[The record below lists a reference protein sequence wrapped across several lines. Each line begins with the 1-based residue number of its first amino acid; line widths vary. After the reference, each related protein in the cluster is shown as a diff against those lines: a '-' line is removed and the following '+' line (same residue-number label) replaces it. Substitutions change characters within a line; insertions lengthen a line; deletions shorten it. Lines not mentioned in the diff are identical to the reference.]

1 MDKDINFTQ
10 VSPDD
15 LVFVERELASS
26 SRPFSL
32 PEIAEKLAFHK
43 TESQRI
49 KAVLKYDPNSKYEV
63 SDQIY
68 KEYDES
74 LTISSKTVEHF
85 QGAVVLQVVNKI
97 YYPDFQCEMI
107 EVDYSGGGVFR
118 KYIDYMKKT
127 KTQVLLPSNCDGL
140 GQTPERMEKSEDPRL
155 SELPLTERDM
165 KRLEKSLR
173 AALLKSDQ
181 FFNWNDFWQLQINLV
196 AIPDDKIKA
205 MGEQIRESGQ
215 SVFTEET
222 VKSLFGLEASNNLF
236 DITCLSLNTTL
247 EKKQRKDFVFVSPIR
262 WGKWHLKSILNSY
275 LNNLPLA
282 SSPAKLPEMEGA
294 EKPQLS
300 TFHDFPLKIY
310 LTWREVLSGGIK
322 VPKSLNKELSSAR
335 EYTFVDAEEG
345 RSFTVYYFPGQCY
358 FLGLKDFFQA
368 NNIPQGTSVT
378 LERKGPTQFSF
389 WLKKSKK
396 KISVPQLA
404 YDHKEDKFIDTGDE
418 AFTYALPNKII
429 FLEKEI
435 LTQALALFDQRE
447 GKDLRELLVLVFEN
461 FSVESDDHPMHFLR
475 AYHLVDILKQTT
487 QEEVETALLNS
498 PEFSASEKKKGI
510 FLYQEPRREVEEIA
524 PEKPAEV
531 IEMPSPE
538 APLDEGEAA
547 EEEAVVAAE
556 GEAER
561 EEVVPEPIPVPA
573 APTAKARIEAPPAAR
588 EKPARKRRGKV
599 EGERAPR
606 ARKSERRV
614 IEEKIELAES
624 EMEAM
629 AAIKE
634 QEELPREE
642 ITAKEKKEE
651 VKTVAP
657 KETSFGL
664 FAEKLKSALDKK
676 KKEKKKEEDK
686 D

>member
-1 MDKDINFTQ
+1 MEKDINLTQ
-10 VSPDD
+10 VNPED
-15 LVFVERELASS
+15 LAFVERELESS
-26 SRPFSL
+26 PRPFSL
-32 PEIAEKLAFHK
+32 HEIGEKLAFHK
-43 TESQRI
+43 TASQRV
-49 KAVLKYDPNSKYEV
+49 KAVLKYDPNCKYEV
-63 SDQIY
+63 GDQIY

-74 LTISSKTVEHF
+74 LTVSSKTVEHF
-85 QGAVVLQVVNKI
+85 QGVVVLQVVNKI

-107 EVDYSGGGVFR
+107 EVEYSGGGIFR

-140 GQTPERMEKSEDPRL
+140 GQTPEKMEKSEDPRL
-155 SELPLTERDM
+155 NELPLTERDM
-165 KRLEKSLR
+165 KKLEKNLR
-173 AALLKSDQ
+173 TALVKSDQ
-181 FFNWNDFWQLQINLV
+181 FFNWNDFWQLQKNLV

-205 MGEQIRESGQ
+205 MEAQIRESGQ
-215 SVFTEET
+215 SAFTEEA
-222 VKSLFGLEASNNLF
+222 VKALFGLEASNNLF

-247 EKKQRKDFVFVSPIR
+247 EKKHRKDFVFVSPIG
-262 WGKWHLKSILNSY
+262 WGKWHFKGILNSY
-275 LNNLPLA
+275 LDDLPLA
-282 SSPAKLPEMEGA
+282 APPAKLPEMEGT

-322 VPKSLNKELSSAR
+322 VPRSLNKELSSAR
-335 EYTFVDAEEG
+335 EYTFIDAEEG
-345 RSFTVYYFPGQCY
+345 KSFTIYYFPGGCY
-358 FLGLKDFFQA
+358 FVGLKDFFQA

-396 KISVPQLA
+396 KISVPQLS
-404 YDHKEDKFIDTGDE
+404 YDPKEDRFIDTGGE

-435 LTQALALFDQRE
+435 LTQALSLFDQRE
-447 GKDLRELLVLVFEN
+447 EKDLHDLLVLVFKN
-461 FSVESDDHPMHFLR
+461 FSLESNDHSMHFLR
-475 AYHLVDILKQTT
+475 AYHIVDILKQTT

-510 FLYQEPRREVEEIA
+510 FLYQEPRKEVEEVTA
-524 PEKPAEV
+524 EKPAEI
-531 IEMPSPE
+531 IEMPPLE
-538 APLDEGEAA
+538 APPTGEAA
-547 EEEAVVAAE
+547 EEEAAVVAG

-561 EEVVPEPIPVPA
+561 EEVTPEPTPVLVVPA
-573 APTAKARIEAPPAAR
+573 VKPKVEAPSAAR
-588 EKPARKRRGKV
+588 GKPARKKRGKP

-624 EMEAM
+624 EMEAL
-629 AAIKE
+629 AAVKE
-634 QEELPREE
+634 QEEVPREE
-642 ITAKEKKEE
+642 ITAKEKKED
-651 VKTVAP
+651 VKPVAP
-657 KETSFGL
+657 KETAFGL

-676 KKEKKKEEDK
+676 KQHKKKEEDK
-686 D
+686 E